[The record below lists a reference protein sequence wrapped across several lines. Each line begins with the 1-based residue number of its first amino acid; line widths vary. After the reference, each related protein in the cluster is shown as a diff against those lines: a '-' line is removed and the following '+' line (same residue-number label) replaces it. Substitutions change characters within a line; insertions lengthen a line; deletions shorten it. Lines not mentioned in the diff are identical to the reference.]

1 MITKELIDKINY
13 YANKEK
19 TEGLTEEEKI
29 IRAKLRKKYL
39 EEFKK
44 RFKKQLDD
52 IEYVD

>member
-19 TEGLTEEEKI
+19 TEGLNEEEKV
-29 IRAKLRKKYL
+29 IRDKLRKEYL
-39 EEFKK
+39 EKFKK
-44 RFKKQLDD
+44 RFKEQLDN